1 MNYELLV
8 IGNGRESIDEAL
20 AAARRGELVALV
32 SFHRVGNALR
42 VDGLNSVPYRST
54 RGALPTRLND
64 GITIDV
70 LRQAASR
77 LNGAGPVRM
86 SELRDEA
93 DRIASEHWSA
103 DRLKLECLGVEVYC
117 GDVRF
122 VGEREVEVSG
132 LVDAM
137 GGQIDSSSSRQ
148 ILTARRIVLACGTR
162 SIRPS
167 HVQFDSRRILDI
179 ESLLMLDKL
188 PESMIVVGA
197 GGTGLDYAMLLGSF
211 GVDVTVI
218 DEKANVF
225 DVYGG
230 LMNDQRLCEMQ
241 SLDIAFRLG
250 DEMIGVETRG
260 DDSRDVYS
268 VAVRLASGKVFV
280 AQTALICVGRVG
292 ETESLN
298 LEVAGVGLDERG
310 RVWCDANGGTWASH
324 IQAVGEI
331 VGFRAA
337 SVMAG

>member
-20 AAARRGELVALV
+20 VAARRGELVALV
-32 SFHRVGNALR
+32 QTERAGSHCRVGYVHQLGEPDRRLVGTAHPT
-42 VDGLNSVPYRST
+42 DAVPVGVS
-54 RGALPTRLND
+54 
-64 GITIDV
+64 IDV
-70 LRQAASR
+70 LRWAVSR
-77 LNGAGPVRM
+77 LGGAGLVRM
-86 SELRDEA
+86 SDLRGEA
-93 DRIASEHWSA
+93 VRIASEQWLA
-103 DRLKLECLGVEVYC
+103 DRSQLESLGVEVFC

-122 VGEREVEVSG
+122 LDEHAVEVSELAG
-132 LVDAM
+132 EVGD
-137 GGQIDSSSSRQ
+137 GIESSALSQ
-148 ILTARRIVLACGTR
+148 TLTARRIVLACGTR
-162 SIRPS
+162 SARPS
-167 HVQFDSRRILDI
+167 HLRFDSRRILDV
-179 ESLLMLDKL
+179 ESLLLLDEL
-188 PESMIVVGA
+188 PASMIVVGA
-197 GGTGLDYAMLLGSF
+197 GETGLDYAMLLGSL

-260 DDSRDVYS
+260 EDS

-280 AQTALICVGRVG
+280 AETALICVGRVG

-298 LEVAGVGLDERG
+298 LEAAGVGLDERG
-310 RVWCDANGGTWASH
+310 RVWCDASGVTWASH
-324 IQAVGEI
+324 IKAVGNI

-337 SVMAG
+337 SALAG